1 MSYRTIF
8 VSIMSLTYMYGPQSF
23 NEIWLMPM
31 SCRTMVRECRVT
43 NIHMRTSVSQ
53 LNLANA
59 DELPHDA
66 SDGLLVHG
74 LVFEG
79 AAW

>member
-1 MSYRTIF
+1 
-8 VSIMSLTYMYGPQSF
+8 
-23 NEIWLMPM
+23 MPM